1 MQDFIFKIRSFFSTP
16 GRQLSLFA
24 IINVF
29 ILLIWM
35 NFSAFDPRIHPDVE
49 LYLSYA
55 DLMMNG
61 QVPYR
66 DFTVEYPP
74 LALLLLLIPR
84 LFSENLAGYAD
95 GFAIL
100 MVAFNLL
107 GLYFA
112 SRLSRLLKTNHCL
125 ALVIYTFSFF
135 IIGDIAINRF
145 DVVPAVLS
153 LGAIYY
159 FLKGNDKTAWFVLA
173 LGVLTK
179 LYPAVLAPLFIISY
193 LRGKEYKALAKNLAI
208 FVTTGLVAVLP
219 FLIASP
225 DGFWGF
231 INFHSERGL
240 QLESGYASLLML
252 ADMLGLTKVEIV
264 LAYSSVDIWAP
275 ASDFFL
281 AISNYDAI
289 AAVFTCYVFYYR
301 ANPTKERDSAKL
313 AGFSVGV
320 ISILMVTTKIFSTQ
334 FVIWLFPLIFLVDG
348 RMRHPAWITFGII
361 ALLSQYIY
369 PHNYGQLMA
378 FEQPAVI
385 FLILRNF
392 LVLALGIAAMYFA
405 GKPVKQG
412 KKRKTHKALR

>member
-1 MQDFIFKIRSFFSTP
+1 MQDFIFRIRSFFSTP
-16 GRQLSLFA
+16 GRQFWLFVTVN
-24 IINVF
+24 IF

-35 NFSAFDPRIHPDVE
+35 NFSVFDPRVHPDVE

-55 DLMMNG
+55 DLMKNG
-61 QVPYR
+61 QIPYR

-84 LFSENLAGYAD
+84 LFSANIAGYAD

-100 MVAFNLL
+100 MLAFNLL

-112 SRLSRLLKTNHCL
+112 SRLSRLLKTNHFL
-125 ALVIYTFSFF
+125 TSVIYTFSFF

-153 LGAIYY
+153 LAAIYY
-159 FLKGNDKTAWFVLA
+159 FLKGGDKTAWFVLA

-193 LRGKEYKALAKNLAI
+193 LRGKEYKPLLKNLAI
-208 FVTTGLVAVLP
+208 FAGTGLVAVLP

-225 DGFWGF
+225 EGFWGF

-252 ADMLGLTKVEIV
+252 TEMLGLTKVEIV
-264 LAYSSVDIWAP
+264 LAYSSVDVWAP
-275 ASDFFL
+275 ASDFL
-281 AISNYDAI
+281 LSISNYVAI
-289 AAVFTCYVFYYR
+289 AAVFACYVFYYR
-301 ANPTKERDSAKL
+301 ANPTKERDPAKL

-320 ISILMVTTKIFSTQ
+320 LSVLMVTTKIFSTQ
-334 FVIWLFPLIFLVDG
+334 FVIWLFPLIFLIGG
-348 RMRHPAWITFGII
+348 RMRHPAWISFGII

-392 LVLALGIAAMYFA
+392 LVIALGIAAMYFA
-405 GKPVKQG
+405 VKPAGKA
-412 KKRKTHKALR
+412 RKHKTRRALR